1 MTRDGWVVDGN
12 YSVVRDLVWER
23 ADTVVWLD
31 LPRAIVM
38 RRIIS
43 RTIHRAVTRQR
54 LWNGNRESLS
64 NLYRLDPE
72 QSIIRWTWVKYD
84 AYHDRYSAAMKD
96 PAYAHLKFIRLS
108 SRRAVDVFSSDPT
121 EDG

>member
-31 LPRAIVM
+31 LPRASMM

-43 RTIHRAVTRQR
+43 RTIQRAMTKKR
-54 LWNGNRESLS
+54 LWNSNRESLS

-96 PAYAHLKFIRLS
+96 PASEAM
-108 SRRAVDVFSSDPT
+108 
-121 EDG
+121 